1 MKLRDIL
8 AQFTLIIIV
17 KGTFL
22 AAAVQP
28 FILGLGAIL
37 SAVDLDSLDIQPI
50 EWNNL
55 LPFVNK
61 QEKT

>member
-1 MKLRDIL
+1 MKLRGIL
-8 AQFTLIIIV
+8 VLLTLIIIV

-37 SAVDLDSLDIQPI
+37 AAVDLDSLDIQPI
-50 EWNNL
+50 EWNNV

-61 QEKT
+61 QEKS